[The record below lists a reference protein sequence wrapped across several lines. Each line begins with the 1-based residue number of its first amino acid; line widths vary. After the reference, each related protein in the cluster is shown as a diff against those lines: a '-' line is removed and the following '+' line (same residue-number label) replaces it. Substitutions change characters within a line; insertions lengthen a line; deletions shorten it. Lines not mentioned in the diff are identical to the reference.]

1 MGLILERRD
10 CFPVFLILVNV
21 IMKDFDVFF
30 FFSGVPFE
38 WHEYDM
44 HTNTHQKPT
53 NNPPVKNPNL
63 LQKLTQQIISL
74 EQISHIHIPQES
86 KIQDHKPRKGSPR
99 RNFHIISSIDNL
111 HRPDDFLFQSIVIF
125 AVGIVVVAIGFG
137 KHTSQF
143 GDYCRVGCCVGGLD
157 D

>member
-1 MGLILERRD
+1 M
-10 CFPVFLILVNV
+10 ILVNV

-30 FFSGVPFE
+30 SRRFFGVPFE

-53 NNPPVKNPNL
+53 NNSPIDPPNL

-99 RNFHIISSIDNL
+99 RNFHIVSSIDNL
-111 HRPDDFLFQSIVIF
+111 HRPDDLLFQSVVIF
-125 AVGIVVVAIGFG
+125 AVGVVVVVVIAIGFG

-143 GDYCRVGCCVGGLD
+143 GDYCRVGCCVRGLD

>member
-1 MGLILERRD
+1 MPWVWFWSAEIA
-10 CFPVFLILVNV
+10 FLFLMMLVNV
-21 IMKDFDVFF
+21 ILKDFDVFVD
-30 FFSGVPFE
+30 SGLLQMA
-38 WHEYDM
+38 WHM
-44 HTNTHQKPT
+44 VIPT
-53 NNPPVKNPNL
+53 PIRNPPNPNL

-86 KIQDHKPRKGSPR
+86 KIQDHKPRKSRPR

-111 HRPDDFLFQSIVIF
+111 HHPDDFLFQSIVIF

-143 GDYCRVGCCVGGLD
+143 GDYCRVGCCVRGLD

>member
-1 MGLILERRD
+1 MFVFFVASL
-10 CFPVFLILVNV
+10 VFLLNGMSMACI
-21 IMKDFDVFF
+21 
-30 FFSGVPFE
+30 
-38 WHEYDM
+38 
-44 HTNTHQKPT
+44 PT
-53 NNPPVKNPNL
+53 PIRNPPTTLPSKTPNL

-86 KIQDHKPRKGSPR
+86 KIQDHKPRKGGPR

-111 HRPDDFLFQSIVIF
+111 HRPDDFLFQSVVIF
-125 AVGIVVVAIGFG
+125 AVGVVVVVAIGFG

-143 GDYCRVGCCVGGLD
+143 GDYCRVGCCVRWLD